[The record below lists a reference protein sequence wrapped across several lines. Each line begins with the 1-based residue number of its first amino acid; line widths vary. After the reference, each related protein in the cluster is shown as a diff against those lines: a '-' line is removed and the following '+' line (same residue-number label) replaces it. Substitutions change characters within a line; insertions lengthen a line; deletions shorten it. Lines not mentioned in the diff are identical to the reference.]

1 MRLFDQDLRKKATGY
16 PPGLFIAVY
25 WKRMARSDLRPPRA
39 AGVAVLG
46 DGIGLIG
53 AQNIVGEAT
62 EPSED
67 ARVFS
72 DAAGVFAQRDIAC
85 VMRRVLDPPMLANC
99 ICSHLCGD
107 RAV

>member
-53 AQNIVGEAT
+53 AQNIVGETA
-62 EPSED
+62 ESD
-67 ARVFS
+67 YRFRVHPQ
-72 DAAGVFAQRDIAC
+72 AGI
-85 VMRRVLDPPMLANC
+85 P
-99 ICSHLCGD
+99 
-107 RAV
+107 